1 MNYRYYHSALLVFYS
16 CSFIRRHRFSAV
28 LYISNTDPSSCGPS
42 ESNDTGAL
50 DVFDFE
56 SLEHCDSEFESY
68 EDMHPEPVS
77 SDSESD
83 FCFDDEVRLC
93 NI

>member
-1 MNYRYYHSALLVFYS
+1 MVQVSPMILVLWMYLILSRWNTVIQSLS
-16 CSFIRRHRFSAV
+16 C
-28 LYISNTDPSSCGPS
+28 
-42 ESNDTGAL
+42 
-50 DVFDFE
+50 
-56 SLEHCDSEFESY
+56 